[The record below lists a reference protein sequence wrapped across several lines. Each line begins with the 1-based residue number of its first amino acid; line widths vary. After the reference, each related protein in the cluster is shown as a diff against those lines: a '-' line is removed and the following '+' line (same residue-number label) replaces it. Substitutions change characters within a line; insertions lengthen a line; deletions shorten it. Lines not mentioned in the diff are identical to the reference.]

1 MTFSK
6 RTFLALAMAMGLTPL
21 AALAEGEDDPIP
33 GIDVIVERDPSVV
46 PIAQD
51 PLSGGQVEKF
61 NSLKGAD
68 RSAFLAGIITRSI
81 LDVGTEASP
90 DEIREALLKQMGD
103 SWCGPCRMVDGVME
117 NTLKL
122 PDEGLTIVLRVKE

>member
-1 MTFSK
+1 MIFNK
-6 RTFLALAMAMGLTPL
+6 RTFLALAIALGLSPL
-21 AALAEGEDDPIP
+21 AAMAEGGDDPIP
-33 GIDVIVERDPSVV
+33 GIDVIVERDPSVE

-61 NSLKGAD
+61 NSLKGAE
-68 RSAFLAGIITRSI
+68 RSAFLAGIITRTL
-81 LDVGTEASP
+81 LDVGVKASP
-90 DEIREALLKQMGD
+90 EEIRAALIKQMGK
-103 SWCGPCRMVDGVME
+103 SWCGPCRMVDGVIE

>member
-6 RTFLALAMAMGLTPL
+6 RTFLALAMAAGLSPL
-21 AALAEGEDDPIP
+21 TALAEGEDDPIP
-33 GIDVIVERDPSVV
+33 GIDVIIERDPSVV

-51 PLSGGQVEKF
+51 PLSGAQVEKF
-61 NSLKGAD
+61 NSLKGAE
-68 RSAFLAGIITRSI
+68 RSAFLAAIITRSV

-90 DEIREALLKQMGD
+90 DAIREALTRQMGN

-122 PDEGLTIVLRVKE
+122 PDEGLTIVLRVKK